1 MQPNYIIDELT
12 LLADSTGYVLGAI
25 LTQDAEAYADA
36 WLELE
41 QAKLNYQGDSHASLS

>member
-12 LLADSTGYVLGAI
+12 ILADSTGYVIGAI

-36 WLELE
+36 WFELE
-41 QAKLNYQGDSHASLS
+41 QAKINHRRDSNTN